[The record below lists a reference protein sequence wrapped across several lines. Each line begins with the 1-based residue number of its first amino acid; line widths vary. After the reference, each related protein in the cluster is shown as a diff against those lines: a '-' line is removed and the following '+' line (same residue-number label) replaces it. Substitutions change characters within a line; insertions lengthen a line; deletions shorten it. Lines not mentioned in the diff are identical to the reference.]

1 MRCAALVGVG
11 LALLSGC
18 GGGTSGTTSP
28 TAPVPTTA
36 ALSVSVNTQP
46 ITTTSDPDA
55 PNMAQWQVVI
65 QETAGV
71 GVEITFLNTT
81 IRDAANGELATP
93 MGLITLPGTV
103 VAQQAGSSHIQPRG
117 SLTVPQ
123 SLQYALPSGGSA
135 ISLIVGVQGRDDNG
149 HVVSGSGQANIN

>member
-1 MRCAALVGVG
+1 LRSAALVGLV
-11 LALLSGC
+11 LLTGC
-18 GGGTSGTTSP
+18 HAGTNGNTSP
-28 TAPVPTTA
+28 TTPVPSTA
-36 ALSVSVNTQP
+36 ALSVSVDAQP
-46 ITTTSDPDA
+46 LTTTSDPAA

-81 IRDAANGELATP
+81 IRDASSGALATP

-103 VAQQAGSSHIQPRG
+103 VAQQTGSSHIQPRG